1 MSEFIS
7 SELRSAIWIRAANC
21 CEYCLT
27 HADDSYYPHEI
38 DHILPKK
45 HGGSS
50 NYDNLAL
57 SCFFCNRY
65 KGSDIGSIDP
75 LLKKFTKFFN
85 PRSQKWDDHFSLEGN
100 KIIGISPPGRVTT
113 LILRLNHQR
122 RLTERQFL
130 MKIGRYPCMPKISFL

>member
-57 SCFFCNRY
+57 SCFFCNRLLNSLTQEAKSGMTILVWKEIKLLGY
-65 KGSDIGSIDP
+65 LP
-75 LLKKFTKFFN
+75 LG
-85 PRSQKWDDHFSLEGN
+85 E
-100 KIIGISPPGRVTT
+100 
-113 LILRLNHQR
+113 
-122 RLTERQFL
+122 
-130 MKIGRYPCMPKISFL
+130 